1 MQMKCKCNAN
11 EMKCDQ
17 MPNKCI
23 ILGTIQYLVFVV
35 CMTVLCVPVPTHPP
49 TIWVVILFFG
59 SGRNGVC
66 IEQKE
71 RRHGGGNTGKSKSQ
85 KEEER

>member
-23 ILGTIQYLVFVV
+23 ILGTIQLQSFAPIHIYEILVQA
-35 CMTVLCVPVPTHPP
+35 
-49 TIWVVILFFG
+49 
-59 SGRNGVC
+59 RNVRRLD
-66 IEQKE
+66 EQ
-71 RRHGGGNTGKSKSQ
+71 
-85 KEEER
+85 

>member
-23 ILGTIQYLVFVV
+23 ILGTIQFF
-35 CMTVLCVPVPTHPP
+35 MSFD
-49 TIWVVILFFG
+49 IFASLFFLLG
-59 SGRNGVC
+59 SLFSELSLFFSPNFFLFLFFLF
-66 IEQKE
+66 
-71 RRHGGGNTGKSKSQ
+71 
-85 KEEER
+85 